1 MGYTESASSPADRPA
16 KLSCSM
22 LLIVIQHP
30 VEALHAGIANAD
42 ASSDNSAGTMVRTL
56 TEQYSS
62 CQTVLLSMLQERR
75 TSGLQLACLNAIM
88 DFTRAGIA
96 FHSNQF
102 CFSFKSIQL
111 HHNCGGKTTAV
122 GSRVGG
128 AVFVRTM
135 LCAPHSV
142 HRPQHLSKM
151 SKSAR
156 GG

>member
-22 LLIVIQHP
+22 LLIAIQHP

-102 CFSFKSIQL
+102 
-111 HHNCGGKTTAV
+111 NYTTYLLLAWCMV
-122 GSRVGG
+122 YGAWCMPEFAIYGRVVLGLLQG
-128 AVFVRTM
+128 H
-135 LCAPHSV
+135 LC
-142 HRPQHLSKM
+142 RL
-151 SKSAR
+151 
-156 GG
+156 